1 MAQLSEKATKALSL
15 FEDGCSAYHDIFCE
29 KVKRGHQA
37 YRAILDKSAQART
50 DWQLKLMPPFVQNI
64 VESTLAGLVDAQFK
78 YKVKPRARFFDPGEY
93 EMAAQGAKAHEILHG
108 HQLACDHFDEKQWP
122 FALQDAICGLTVA
135 KTSWRREYV
144 RRPHLEGY
152 WDAEAGIPRMRE
164 VEAKVSIGFDGPTT
178 DVVNVE
184 DFFWHEAAVEL
195 QRSPVIAHRVWMHYT
210 DLKANEKSDNRP
222 FGYSNLGD
230 LKDAKGR
237 GEEYSAH
244 RIADGSSRTKDMIEV
259 LEIWWREDDGQIWMV
274 TLGNRKAE
282 LKPPRKNPF
291 WHGEY
296 PFVVCSTRPDL
307 FAIPGVSQVEKIAH
321 LQDAH
326 WDLENQMR
334 ANVELQNNFIVAV
347 NTNMVTDIDALVH
360 EPGARWPVEGSL
372 TEALQQFTPD
382 PTATTLA
389 LPHLA
394 RLETQMQNLAGGQP
408 FTTTSESRGV
418 GADTATEAA
427 LVTNLAQRATMRLKQ
442 QLNYAYGRIGQ
453 QRTELNQQFVRTPL
467 AVEVIGLNNESEFQP
482 VMPYLLGKPGEYL
495 FDTTPMNESLMRA
508 ERKAEINTLSQILQ
522 PWVAIQ
528 LQLAQSGAA
537 TPLNTDALLEEVIE
551 QNGFPEPKRFFSTKQ
566 APPPQAPGAPQQPGA
581 PEGPGG
587 VTAPQSIDPSVSPSG
602 QASVSPQTMMARA
615 LSMGGGVSNT

>member
-1 MAQLSEKATKALSL
+1 
-15 FEDGCSAYHDIFCE
+15 
-29 KVKRGHQA
+29 
-37 YRAILDKSAQART
+37 
-50 DWQLKLMPPFVQNI
+50 
-64 VESTLAGLVDAQFK
+64 
-78 YKVKPRARFFDPGEY
+78 
-93 EMAAQGAKAHEILHG
+93 
-108 HQLACDHFDEKQWP
+108 
-122 FALQDAICGLTVA
+122 
-135 KTSWRREYV
+135 
-144 RRPHLEGY
+144 
-152 WDAEAGIPRMRE
+152 
-164 VEAKVSIGFDGPTT
+164 
-178 DVVNVE
+178 
-184 DFFWHEAAVEL
+184 
-195 QRSPVIAHRVWMHYT
+195 
-210 DLKANEKSDNRP
+210 
-222 FGYSNLGD
+222 
-230 LKDAKGR
+230 
-237 GEEYSAH
+237 
-244 RIADGSSRTKDMIEV
+244 
-259 LEIWWREDDGQIWMV
+259 
-274 TLGNRKAE
+274 
-282 LKPPRKNPF
+282 
-291 WHGEY
+291 
-296 PFVVCSTRPDL
+296 
-307 FAIPGVSQVEKIAH
+307 
-321 LQDAH
+321 
-326 WDLENQMR
+326 
-334 ANVELQNNFIVAV
+334 
-347 NTNMVTDIDALVH
+347 
-360 EPGARWPVEGSL
+360 
-372 TEALQQFTPD
+372 
-382 PTATTLA
+382 
-389 LPHLA
+389 
-394 RLETQMQNLAGGQP
+394 MQNLAGGQP